1 MLQSSLDGVA
11 RLVRHQTRPFHHER
25 MTRWS
30 GTQRDLQTEN
40 FNPTTHTPR
49 GLEGGEGVCIG
60 VPAKRRQK
68 RFAHSAAGRKE
79 KKGRVYLGTSAGE
92 QSEARYREKGVNR
105 GRWVSGSAR

>member
-49 GLEGGEGVCIG
+49 GVEGGEGVCIG

-68 RFAHSAAGRKE
+68 RFAHGHSDYSWQG
-79 KKGRVYLGTSAGE
+79 
-92 QSEARYREKGVNR
+92 GVSTA
-105 GRWVSGSAR
+105 VSPS